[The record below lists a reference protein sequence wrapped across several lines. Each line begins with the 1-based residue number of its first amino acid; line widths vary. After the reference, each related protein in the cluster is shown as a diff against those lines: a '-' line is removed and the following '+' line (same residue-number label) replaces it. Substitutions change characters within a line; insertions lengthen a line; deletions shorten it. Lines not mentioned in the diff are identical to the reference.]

1 MTKPTL
7 DLAIIGN
14 SRIGA
19 LIDAA
24 ASVVW
29 MCVPRLD
36 GDPMF
41 CALLDDDSA
50 DGRFDVMLENDRV
63 VEQAYITNTA
73 ILRTVLEDAAG
84 GKVELLDFAPRYYQH
99 GRMLNP
105 VTLVRIAR
113 RLAGRPRIRVRFA
126 PRCENGQGK
135 PSITFGSHHIRA
147 ANPSYPMRLTTDA
160 PVTHVI
166 ESNAFLLLDS
176 TTFILGPDE
185 TLQDS
190 PASSGAH
197 MLEETERYWHRWV
210 RNLAVPFEWQDAV
223 IRAAI
228 TLKLNTYDDTG
239 GIIAAMTT
247 SIPEAPDS
255 SRNWDYRYCWLR
267 DAYFVVNALNR
278 LGATGSLERYLR
290 YIEEIPTAEGA
301 AQLQP
306 VYGVSGARDLTEQVA
321 PGLAGYL
328 GFGPVRMGNQAY
340 EQIQHDVYGSVVLGA
355 SHAFFDRRIVRRAD
369 QVLFRQLE
377 DLGERAF
384 ASYAVPD
391 SGLWEFRGR
400 REVHTFSAAMCWA
413 ACDRLR
419 RIAQHLGEAERSEF
433 WGNRAEAIHRD
444 ICQRAF
450 VPEIDSF
457 VGAFDS
463 QAMDASV
470 LMLSE
475 IGFLPPGDARMRS
488 TVEAVERHLRRGH
501 FILRYDREDD
511 FGVPSTAFIVCT
523 FWLIQALALQGDH
536 YRTRAVRKTAGVPQS
551 FRTAVGRHRC
561 QHGPAMGQLSSDLQH
576 GRHHHVRDAIE
587 LALGRGVLVLRPTSF
602 ETMQSTKLQRAA
614 TVAKST
620 PGARQGWG
628 PCLPRPRTA
637 PVGNQA
643 GTATRHGGDSCHCC
657 FGTSGEH

>member
-1 MTKPTL
+1 MKAPSL
-7 DLAIIGN
+7 DLAIVGN

-29 MCVPRLD
+29 MCVPRFD

-41 CALLDDDSA
+41 CALLDNNSA
-50 DGRFDVMLENDRV
+50 GGRFDVTLENGGA

-73 ILRTVLEDAAG
+73 ILRTVMEDSTG
-84 GKVELLDFAPRYYQH
+84 GKLELLDFAPRHYQH
-99 GRMLNP
+99 GRMFNP

-113 RLAGRPRIRVRFA
+113 RLAGRPRIRVRFT
-126 PRCENGQGK
+126 PRCDNGQGK
-135 PSITFGSHHIRA
+135 PDITFGSHHIRA

-176 TTFILGPDE
+176 YTFILGPDE
-185 TLQDS
+185 TLQGS
-190 PASSGAH
+190 PAASGAH

-247 SIPEAPDS
+247 SIPEAPGTT
-255 SRNWDYRYCWLR
+255 RNWDYRHCWLR

-290 YIEEIPTAEGA
+290 YIEEILAAEGA
-301 AQLQP
+301 AHLQP
-306 VYGVSGARDLTEQVA
+306 VYGVSGVRDLTEQIA

-328 GFGPVRMGNQAY
+328 GFGPVRVGNQAH
-340 EQIQHDVYGSVVLGA
+340 EQVQHDVYGSVVLGA

-377 DLGERAF
+377 ELGQRAF
-384 ASYAVPD
+384 LSYAVPD

-419 RIAQHLGEAERSEF
+419 RIAQHLGDADRAEF
-433 WGNRAEAIHRD
+433 WRSRAEAIHRD
-444 ICQRAF
+444 ICERAF
-450 VPEIDSF
+450 VPQIQAFAS
-457 VGAFDS
+457 AFDGRS
-463 QAMDASV
+463 LDASV

-475 IGFLPPGDARMRS
+475 IGFLPAADPRMRS
-488 TVEAVERHLRRGH
+488 TVEAIEQHLRRGD
-501 FILRYDREDD
+501 FVLRYDREDD
-511 FGVPSTAFIVCT
+511 FGIPSTAFIVCT

-536 YRTRAVRKTAGVPQS
+536 RRAREQFEKLLACRNRLGLLSEDIDINTGELWGNFPQTYS
-551 FRTAVGRHRC
+551 MVGIIMC
-561 QHGPAMGQLSSDLQH
+561 AMRLSSRWDE
-576 GRHHHVRDAIE
+576 A
-587 LALGRGVLVLRPTSF
+587 F
-602 ETMQSTKLQRAA
+602 
-614 TVAKST
+614 
-620 PGARQGWG
+620 
-628 PCLPRPRTA
+628 
-637 PVGNQA
+637 
-643 GTATRHGGDSCHCC
+643 
-657 FGTSGEH
+657 